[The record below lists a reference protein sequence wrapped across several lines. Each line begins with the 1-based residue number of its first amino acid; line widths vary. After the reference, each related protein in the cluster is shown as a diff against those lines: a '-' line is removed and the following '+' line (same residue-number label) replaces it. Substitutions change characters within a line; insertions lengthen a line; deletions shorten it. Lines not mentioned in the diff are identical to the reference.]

1 MTLSANDLVWYEK
14 DGETGS
20 GGYSLSSFFKDIG
33 SSPIRTENGM
43 MAMAGGAGGN
53 GLDDTSKFSDLFRV
67 MGIPAGLATG
77 LEGELSGATKVGG
90 ATHVSNE
97 SVENMDVV
105 SEGLYEKLL
114 ELAGPEN
121 SEDVKQAHDPE
132 PEQAGGSIA
141 KKQHSRTR
149 KRHTRK
155 SDSSKGKGKGKAKKH
170 TRKNNHK

>member
-43 MAMAGGAGGN
+43 MAMSGGAGGN

-77 LEGELSGATKVGG
+77 LEDELSGASKIGG

-105 SEGLYEKLL
+105 PEGLYEKLL
-114 ELAGPEN
+114 ELAGPES
-121 SEDVKQAHDPE
+121 SEDASASD
-132 PEQAGGSIA
+132 QAGGSA
-141 KKQHSRTR
+141 GKKHHSRTR
-149 KRHTRK
+149 KRYTRK
-155 SDSSKGKGKGKAKKH
+155 SNSSNGNDKGKGKGKAKKQ